1 MSFEHTSRLRR
12 RYLLG
17 VILVLLLSF
26 GLRSIDIL
34 KLPVFL
40 DEAIHIDWAR
50 QVLRGETFIGLRN
63 NKWLYP
69 IVLSPFNLT
78 GPESLWLART
88 ASALIGMVTTTTV
101 IALGYEVSSR
111 RTGLLAGLIYSVLPF
126 AVFHERQALVD
137 PLLVAFCALVTLAV
151 VRVARR
157 PGAAAL
163 VLLGVS
169 LAGAY
174 ATKVAALPYFALPA
188 LAIVLLGRSWRN
200 RSRALLLSFVPIGA
214 ASAAIALLYQQGA
227 QHNMLPA
234 AIYQIDV
241 GNFAAA
247 ETASGP
253 ALSRLG
259 SDLTAYGE
267 ILILYVGWG
276 MLALI
281 VLAGLGALRGR
292 HPRETAFLLIPALGF
307 VLLPVLASRPAGGLA
322 PRYLLSTAAP
332 LAILAALGLSAA
344 RALLETIRRTS
355 WLLVVCLVPALWFDA
370 RLILTPRSVKLT
382 SMDAIQYQTGDPSGY
397 GRDEIAAIILDAWR
411 ARASGS
417 IDVLIAG
424 SWEQIAAYLGPRVGS
439 VQSLHAGQ
447 LDQRQSLAEWLARG
461 DRVFV
466 VEGNPDT
473 TVPDRPHGARLE
485 LISSFDSGSGPLRLF
500 EVIGAEGNLAAD
512 IYTHLGPDS
521 GRLSAD
527 YAFLAADPGLTGSQ
541 LIIFPPS
548 HAEALQSVISAE
560 IFSLAPS
567 SWPAQPENIQ
577 AAFPSSAQDSPAQ
590 RINLILVD
598 ETVTDPTRSVQL
610 AFQQEF
616 YYVSEAWFGLLHRQ
630 EYVTGPLVPALS
642 PTRIQYQGGIELS
655 EGAVV
660 DAQTSPGSYVRMAL
674 AWRTPVQIADSFSV
688 FVHLVDGQGMLRA
701 QHDGIPGAGLFPM
714 SSWASGQTIVERFAI
729 FIPTDIPPGEYEV
742 RVGIYAPGSG
752 LRLPI
757 VAAPEA
763 GPDYAIVGRIT
774 VAAGP

>member
-1 MSFEHTSRLRR
+1 MSFEHTSLQRR

-17 VILVLLLSF
+17 VILVLLLAF

-40 DEAIHIDWAR
+40 DEAIHIDWVR

-69 IVLSPFNLT
+69 IVLAPFNLT
-78 GPESLWLART
+78 GPESVWLART
-88 ASALIGMVTTTTV
+88 LSALIGIGTTAAV
-101 IALGYEVSSR
+101 IALGREVSSR
-111 RTGLLAGLIYSVLPF
+111 RAGLLAGLIYSMLPF

-137 PLLVAFCALVTLAV
+137 PLLVAFCTLATLAA
-151 VRVARR
+151 VRIARR
-157 PGAAAL
+157 PGAAML
-163 VLLGVS
+163 VLLGLS

-174 ATKVAALPYFALPA
+174 VTKVAALPYFALPA
-188 LAIVLLGRSWRN
+188 AAILLLGPGWRN
-200 RSRALLLSFVPIGA
+200 RSRAFLLSLVPTSA

-241 GNFAAA
+241 GNFAAV

-267 ILILYVGWG
+267 TLILYVGWG
-276 MLALI
+276 VLALI
-281 VLAGLGALRGR
+281 ALAGLGALRGR
-292 HPRETAFLLIPALGF
+292 HPRETAFLLTPALGF
-307 VLLPVLASRPAGGLA
+307 VLLPILASRPAGGLA

-332 LAILAALGLSAA
+332 LAVLAALGLDAA
-344 RALLETIRRTS
+344 RTLLGTIRRVD
-355 WLLVVCLVPALWFDA
+355 WLLLLCVIPALWFDA
-370 RLILTPRSVKLT
+370 RLILMPRSVKLPL
-382 SMDAIQYQTGDPSGY
+382 MDTAQYQTGDPSGY
-397 GRDEIAAIILDAWR
+397 GRDAIAVKILDAWR
-411 ARASGS
+411 AQAGGS
-417 IDVLIAG
+417 VDVLISG

-439 VQSLHAGQ
+439 VQPLHPDQA
-447 LDQRQSLAEWLARG
+447 DQRRSLAEWLVRG

-466 VEGNPDT
+466 VGGDSDSS
-473 TVPDRPHGARLE
+473 VLDRPHDARLE
-485 LISSFDSGSGPLRLF
+485 LIGSFDSGSGPLRLF
-500 EVIGAEGNLAAD
+500 EVTGAEDALAAD
-512 IYTHLGPDS
+512 IYAHLGPDPE
-521 GRLSAD
+521 RLSAD
-527 YAFLAADPGLTGSQ
+527 YALLAADPGLTGSQ

-548 HAEALQSVISAE
+548 HAEAFQSAINDEV
-560 IFSLAPS
+560 FSFAPS
-567 SWPAQPENIQ
+567 IWPAQPQDIQ
-577 AAFPSSAQDSPAQ
+577 AALPLFAQESSAQ
-590 RINLILVD
+590 RINLILVN

-630 EYVTGPLVPALS
+630 EYVTGPLEPALS

-655 EGAVV
+655 EVAVV

-688 FVHLVDGQGMLRA
+688 FVHLVDGQGTLGA

-714 SSWASGQTIVERFAI
+714 PSWAPGQTIVERFAI
-729 FIPTDIPPGEYEV
+729 LIPADMPLGEYEV

-774 VAAGP
+774 VAAGR